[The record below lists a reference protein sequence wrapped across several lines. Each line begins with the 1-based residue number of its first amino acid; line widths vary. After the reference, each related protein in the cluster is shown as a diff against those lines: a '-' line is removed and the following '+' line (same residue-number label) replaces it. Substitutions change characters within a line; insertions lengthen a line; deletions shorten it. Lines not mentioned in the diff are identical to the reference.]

1 MTRPAAKIFQFGNG
15 SLKKKADAP
24 MPKMGTNS
32 GAGATKAAECFE
44 SNQAQAAYPKR
55 VLPQD
60 CHKTATHAPVG
71 AEAIEA
77 LMDSQPPSKNQEI
90 ASNGGMANKLA
101 QIT

>member
-44 SNQAQAAYPKR
+44 SNQAQAA
-55 VLPQD
+55 
-60 CHKTATHAPVG
+60 
-71 AEAIEA
+71 
-77 LMDSQPPSKNQEI
+77 
-90 ASNGGMANKLA
+90 
-101 QIT
+101 